1 MTAMRE
7 PALAARCTA
16 DDVSCARTLPDGSEL
31 TVLEGVSLAAEPAQL
46 LCVTGRSG
54 SGKTTLLSVLS
65 GLLRPSEGR
74 VYWGAEEIWALSEA
88 ERAARRR
95 ERVAVI
101 LQDAGLI
108 EWLTAEE
115 NVALSLANGRADSS
129 DRIHDA
135 LEEVGLGERRRNYP
149 HQLSMGERERVAI
162 ARALIRSP
170 EVVIVDEP
178 TAALDR
184 LTSDAILNLLLQLT
198 RGTGA
203 ALIVA
208 SHDPYVIERADHELH
223 LEG

>member
-1 MTAMRE
+1 MTVLGD

-16 DDVSCARTLPDGSEL
+16 DNVSCARTLPDGSEL
-31 TVLEGVSLAAEPAQL
+31 AVLEGVSLAAQQGQL

-74 VYWGAEEIWALSEA
+74 VYWGAEEIWGLSEA

-101 LQDAGLI
+101 LQDGGLI

-115 NVALSLANGRADSS
+115 NVALSLVDGQSDSR
-129 DRIHDA
+129 DRIHDT

-184 LTSDAILNLLLQLT
+184 ATSTSILELLLRLARAT
-198 RGTGA
+198 SAG
-203 ALIVA
+203 LIVA
-208 SHDPYVIERADHELH
+208 SHDPYVIELADSEFH

>member
-1 MTAMRE
+1 MTALGDL
-7 PALAARCTA
+7 ALTAPCTA
-16 DDVSCARTLPDGSEL
+16 DNVSCARTLPDGSKL
-31 TVLEGVSLAAEPAQL
+31 TVLEGVSLVSQPGQL

-65 GLLRPSEGR
+65 GLLRPNEGR
-74 VYWGAEEIWALSEA
+74 VYWGADEIWELPEA

-95 ERVAVI
+95 EQVAVI
-101 LQDAGLI
+101 LQDGGLI

-115 NVALSLANGRADSS
+115 NVALSLVDGQSDSK
-129 DRIHDA
+129 DRIHHA

-184 LTSDAILNLLLQLT
+184 TTSTSILELLLRLAQAT
-198 RGTGA
+198 SAG
-203 ALIVA
+203 LIVA
-208 SHDPYVIERADHELH
+208 SHDPSVIELADSEFQ

>member
-1 MTAMRE
+1 MTALRE
-7 PALAARCTA
+7 PALEARCTA
-16 DDVSCARTLPDGSEL
+16 EDVTCRRMLPDGSTL
-31 TVLEGVSLAAEPAQL
+31 TVLEDVSLSAQPGKL

-65 GLLRPSEGR
+65 GLLRPNKGR
-74 VYWGAEEIWALSEA
+74 VYWGKDEIWSLSEP

-101 LQDAGLI
+101 LQDGGLI

-115 NVALSLANGRADSS
+115 NVALALVDGSADRSERVN
-129 DRIHDA
+129 DVLDQ
-135 LEEVGLGERRRNYP
+135 VGLGERRRNYP

-162 ARALIRSP
+162 ARALVRSP

-184 LTSDAILNLLLQLT
+184 ATSTSILELLLRLAQAA
-198 RGTGA
+198 GA
-203 ALIVA
+203 GLIVA
-208 SHDPYVIERADHELH
+208 SHDPYVFELADSEFH

>member
-1 MTAMRE
+1 MTALRE
-7 PALAARCTA
+7 PALEARCSA
-16 DDVSCARTLPDGSEL
+16 VDVTCRRMLPDGSTL
-31 TVLEGVSLAAEPAQL
+31 TVLEGVSLSAQPGKL

-65 GLLRPSEGR
+65 GLLRPHDGR
-74 VYWGAEEIWALSEA
+74 VYWRTDEIWSLSEP

-101 LQDAGLI
+101 LQDGGLI

-115 NVALSLANGRADSS
+115 NVALALVDGTADRRERVS
-129 DRIHDA
+129 DV
-135 LEEVGLGERRRNYP
+135 LEQVGLGERRRNYP

-162 ARALIRSP
+162 ARALVRSP
-170 EVVIVDEP
+170 EIVIVDEP

-184 LTSDAILNLLLQLT
+184 VTSTSILELLLRLA
-198 RGTGA
+198 RAAGA
-203 ALIVA
+203 GLIVA
-208 SHDPYVIERADHELH
+208 SHDPYVIELADSEFH

>member
-1 MTAMRE
+1 MTALRE
-7 PALAARCTA
+7 PALEARCKA
-16 DDVSCARTLPDGSEL
+16 EDVTSRRMLPDGSTL
-31 TVLEGVSLAAEPAQL
+31 TVLEGVSVSAQPGEL

-65 GLLRPSEGR
+65 GLLRPNEGR
-74 VYWGAEEIWALSEA
+74 VYWGTEEIWSLSEP

-101 LQDAGLI
+101 LQDGGLI

-115 NVALSLANGRADSS
+115 NAALALVDGTADRRERVHEVL
-129 DRIHDA
+129 DQ
-135 LEEVGLGERRRNYP
+135 VGLGERRRNYP

-162 ARALIRSP
+162 ARALVKSP

-184 LTSDAILNLLLQLT
+184 ATSTSILELLQRLARAT
-198 RGTGA
+198 DAG
-203 ALIVA
+203 LIIA
-208 SHDPYVIERADHELH
+208 SHDPYVIELADSEFH